1 MSLRHLARPGDGSGS
16 FTDLF
21 IRRPVLAVVV
31 ALLLLVAG
39 TQAIFTLTVRQ
50 YPRSDNASV
59 TITTVY
65 IGANAELVRGFITT
79 PIERAIASADGI
91 DYLESQSS
99 QGLSVIT
106 ARLKLNQDPT
116 DALAEISS
124 KVDQVRS
131 DLPPEAEVPVLN
143 IVSADSERAAAYLR
157 FVSDILQPNEITD
170 YLARVVQPRLTA
182 VPGVQ
187 RAEILGGRVFA
198 MRIWLKPE
206 RMAALNISPAQVRRA
221 LAGNNYLSAVGQ
233 TKGALVTVNLTANTD
248 LRTVEEFEN
257 LVLRESGGAVVR
269 LEDVADVVLGAED
282 YDSAVRFSGEQAVF
296 MGVWVMPTANALDVI
311 KAVRAELEKLKKE
324 LPAGLDAGIGYDSTV
339 YITGAI
345 TEVLKTLAETLLIV
359 VIVIFLFLGSV
370 RAVLVPVVAI
380 PLSILGAIFL
390 MQAFGFTVNLL
401 TLLAIVLCVGLVVD
415 DAIVIVENVE
425 RHMANGLAPFDA
437 ALKGARELVG
447 PVISM
452 TITLAAVYL
461 PIGLQGG
468 LTGSLFREFAFT
480 LAGAVFVSGIVAL
493 TISPAMSA
501 KLLKPGFEGRGLS
514 GVITRGFNRLRD
526 VYGSALD
533 KVLAARPAAYFVWAV
548 IAFLC
553 LPMFIMSP
561 GELAPD
567 EDQGV
572 IFGIVEA
579 PANAT
584 LEETARYADAATR
597 MFLDTP
603 ETAYTFQ
610 LTQPTSGFGGMVLK
624 PWSERE
630 RTPKEILPDVAQ
642 QLSRLAGVNMF
653 PVTPPALPGG
663 GNFPVE
669 FILASTAE
677 PQEIL
682 DIARELQKKATASG
696 MFAFPPII
704 DTRIDQPQAEIV
716 LDRDKVASY
725 GLDLRQI
732 GEDVSAMVGGNYVN
746 RFNIGGR
753 SYKVIPQIKRAGR
766 LNPDQLQSI
775 YVTGPEG
782 RLIPLGSVA
791 TLETTAQPRSLNRFQ
806 QLNAVKLSG
815 VAIRP
820 LDEAL
825 RFLEDEAAK
834 IMPPGYVIDYT
845 GESRQLRAEGSK
857 FLPSLA
863 LALVLIFLVLAAQF
877 NSFRDPFII
886 LLGSV
891 PLAMF
896 GALVFTF
903 LKMPAPNVPFW
914 TDGWTTT
921 LNIYSQVGL
930 VTLVGLIAKNGILIV
945 EFANRRQLEGL
956 GKLEAVREA
965 ARVRLRPILM
975 TSLATVAGHFPLVLV
990 TGAGAAAR
998 NSIGLVLVG
1007 GMAIGTLFTLFIIPC
1022 LYMLMARNTAKES
1035 ANPYDAP
1042 EAAPVKA

>member
-1 MSLRHLARPGDGSGS
+1 
-16 FTDLF
+16 
-21 IRRPVLAVVV
+21 
-31 ALLLLVAG
+31 
-39 TQAIFTLTVRQ
+39 
-50 YPRSDNASV
+50 
-59 TITTVY
+59 
-65 IGANAELVRGFITT
+65 
-79 PIERAIASADGI
+79 
-91 DYLESQSS
+91 
-99 QGLSVIT
+99 
-106 ARLKLNQDPT
+106 
-116 DALAEISS
+116 
-124 KVDQVRS
+124 
-131 DLPPEAEVPVLN
+131 
-143 IVSADSERAAAYLR
+143 
-157 FVSDILQPNEITD
+157 
-170 YLARVVQPRLTA
+170 
-182 VPGVQ
+182 
-187 RAEILGGRVFA
+187 
-198 MRIWLKPE
+198 
-206 RMAALNISPAQVRRA
+206 
-221 LAGNNYLSAVGQ
+221 
-233 TKGALVTVNLTANTD
+233 
-248 LRTVEEFEN
+248 LRTAEEFEK

-296 MGVWVMPTANALDVI
+296 MGVWVMPTANTLDVI
-311 KAVRAELEKLKKE
+311 KAVRVELEKLKKE
-324 LPAGLDAGIGYDSTV
+324 LPAGLEAGIGYDSTV

-425 RHMANGLAPFDA
+425 RHMTNGLAPFDA

-501 KLLKPGFEGRGLS
+501 KLLKPGFEERGLS

-526 VYGSALD
+526 VYGVVLD

-597 MFLDTP
+597 IFLDTP
-603 ETAYTFQ
+603 ESAYTFQ

-630 RTPKEILPDVAQ
+630 RTPKEILPGVAQ

-677 PQEIL
+677 PQQIL

-704 DTRIDQPQAEIV
+704 DTKIDQPQSEIV

-1022 LYMLMARNTAKES
+1022 LYVLMARNTAKES